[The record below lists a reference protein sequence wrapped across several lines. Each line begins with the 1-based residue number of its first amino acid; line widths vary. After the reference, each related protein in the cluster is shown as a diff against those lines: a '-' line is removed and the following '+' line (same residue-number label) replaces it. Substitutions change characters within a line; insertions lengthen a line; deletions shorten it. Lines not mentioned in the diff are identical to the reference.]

1 MKSAIIFGITGQDGS
16 HLADLLLEKDYQVIG
31 VSRRCSVDNTQ
42 RIKHLSKNNRFNL
55 VSGDITDPYS
65 VSQILASNFNV
76 DEIYNLAAQSHVA
89 VSFTQPG
96 LTWDITGKG
105 CLNIL
110 QGIVDNRMGNV
121 HFYQASSSEMFGK
134 SYDTREVNVS
144 PLECITEKYQDENTK
159 FYPLSPYAT
168 SKLFGYWIT
177 KNYRESYGIY
187 ACNGILFNHESP
199 RRGETFVTKKI
210 VSGLYK
216 IINNKQKEYHSK
228 WLLKKQI

>member
-96 LTWDITGKG
+96 LTWDITGKD
-105 CLNIL
+105 
-110 QGIVDNRMGNV
+110 V
-121 HFYQASSSEMFGK
+121 
-134 SYDTREVNVS
+134 
-144 PLECITEKYQDENTK
+144 
-159 FYPLSPYAT
+159 
-168 SKLFGYWIT
+168 
-177 KNYRESYGIY
+177 
-187 ACNGILFNHESP
+187 
-199 RRGETFVTKKI
+199 
-210 VSGLYK
+210 
-216 IINNKQKEYHSK
+216 
-228 WLLKKQI
+228 